1 MNLAL
6 AGLGRL
12 ALAISLVASLVALAL
27 SLGEAVVL
35 VGSLH
40 DIN

>member
-12 ALAISLVASLVALAL
+12 ALAIGLVASLVALAL

-40 DIN
+40 DSN